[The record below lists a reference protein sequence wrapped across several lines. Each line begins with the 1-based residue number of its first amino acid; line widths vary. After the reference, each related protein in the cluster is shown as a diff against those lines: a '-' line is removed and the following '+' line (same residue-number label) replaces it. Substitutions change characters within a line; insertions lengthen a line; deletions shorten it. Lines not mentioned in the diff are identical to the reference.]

1 MKALTNFREYI
12 SLYFKSFGLFWKSS
26 RSSST
31 LLLFLIPIQALSP
44 AVLIQISQ
52 MIIDSLLKKQ
62 LSVTLLTFW
71 GITFFLSAATIPVNT
86 SVQGVLT
93 DKLIAFVNIRLMNKS
108 KSVQG
113 LELFENADFYDQLQ
127 IISSEASWRPV
138 NLIVF
143 GISVIREAITVISM
157 VFLLSKYNPLIG
169 LLVLLAII
177 PQSLVSYKIQQDSF
191 ETMVTRSPDARKAQY
206 YSEVLLTSRDAK
218 EVRLFNMFDYFINLY
233 HSTYLS
239 MHRKVTDTRVKQM
252 WVSLILLLVSTLI
265 SFGSLVWVVVSI
277 RDGKLSA
284 GIFLVFVSTIT
295 ATANSVYSLIESS
308 SLLLDTLLYMKKYFT
323 FISIEEDSDFTG
335 KMTFP
340 DSIQTIAF
348 KDINFSYPNSKELAL
363 KNVDFVVRGGE
374 KIAIVGENGSG
385 KSTLVKLLMRFYDPN
400 NGSISV
406 NNQNIKE
413 YDIHN
418 FRSNLGTVFQDYS
431 KFFLTIRDSI
441 SLGDIKKSGDTE
453 RIELAM
459 QNGGFYD
466 DFKSK
471 GLTLKTQLGKQFTNG
486 IDLSGGQ
493 WQKLAISRA
502 FFADSK
508 ILILDEPTA
517 SLDPKSEADIYK
529 RFISMAQDKTTFFI
543 THRMAAVKLADR
555 VLVLDHGK
563 IVGFDTHENLMKS
576 NEYYRDYYNI
586 QADEYK

>member
-1 MKALTNFREYI
+1 M
-12 SLYFKSFGLFWKSS
+12 
-26 RSSST
+26 
-31 LLLFLIPIQALSP
+31 
-44 AVLIQISQ
+44 
-52 MIIDSLLKKQ
+52 
-62 LSVTLLTFW
+62 
-71 GITFFLSAATIPVNT
+71 SAATIPVNT